1 MTDYFDAEA
10 KQTRQVIRQ
19 LLSGMSEGRE
29 VRAYLQ
35 KFSEMD
41 RARFAVIKVGGAILR
56 DEMAA
61 LAGALAFLQKLGLA
75 PIVVHGG
82 GPQIDAALAAKGIE
96 TARHEGLRITGD
108 AAMHEIASTLRGL
121 TLDVLG
127 AIRAKGGHAT
137 AIGAGAVLAD
147 LVDEENLGRVGA
159 PKELDLSSIHEAA
172 DEGSIPVLTCVG
184 ETADGRLANINADA
198 LVASLTKALR
208 PQKIIFLTGTG
219 AILDG
224 EGEPISFI
232 HLANDYDRLMGQD
245 WLNGGMRLKLA
256 QIKDLLSD
264 LPLGAS
270 VAITRPGALVKEL
283 FTHGG
288 SGTLVRRG
296 EQILTLTDK
305 AKLDQGRLGTL
316 IEAAFGRTLSPSYWD
331 DLPLER
337 AIVSAQMRA
346 AAILIPLPGAL
357 YLDKFA
363 VDEDARGEG
372 LGAAVWAELV
382 EAAPVLF
389 WRSHPDNSFNAF
401 YHANAQGSAHQGD
414 WRVFWRGTNDWKKIG
429 QYVETIAAI
438 PPSFTD
444 KSGQG

>member
-96 TARHEGLRITGD
+96 TSRHEGLRITDD

-159 PKELDLSSIHEAA
+159 PKELDLRSIHEAA

-184 ETADGRLANINADA
+184 ETTDGRLVNINADA

-224 EGEPISFI
+224 EGQPISFI
-232 HLANDYDRLMGQD
+232 HLANDYDRLMGED

-256 QIKDLLSD
+256 QIRDLLSD

-270 VAITRPGALVKEL
+270 VAITRPGSLVKEL

-305 AKLDQGRLGTL
+305 TELDQERLGAL
-316 IEAAFGRTLSPSYWD
+316 IEGAFGRTLTPSYWD
-331 DLPLER
+331 NLPLER

-346 AAILIPLPGAL
+346 AAILTSLPGAL

-363 VDEDARGEG
+363 VDENARGEG
-372 LGAAVWAELV
+372 LGAAVWSELV
-382 EAAPVLF
+382 AAAPVLF
-389 WRSHPDNSFNAF
+389 WRSRPDNGFNAF
-401 YHANAQGSAHQGD
+401 YHANAQGSAHQGE
-414 WRVFWRGTNDWKKIG
+414 WRVFWRGTNNWKKIG
-429 QYVETIAAI
+429 QYVENIASM
-438 PPSFTD
+438 PPSFID
-444 KSGQG
+444 GPE